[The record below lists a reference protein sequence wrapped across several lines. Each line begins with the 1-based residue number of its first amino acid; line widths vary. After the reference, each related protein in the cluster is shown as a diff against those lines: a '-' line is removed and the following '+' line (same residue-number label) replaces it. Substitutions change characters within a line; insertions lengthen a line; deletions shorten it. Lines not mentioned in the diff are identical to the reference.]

1 MMTAKISITLDDEI
15 VNFIDSQGSNRSKT
29 INSLLTKV
37 RQEQLKAELKAAY
50 IDQNNDPNFWSEFEL
65 WDSTIGDGLDEEA

>member
-1 MMTAKISITLDDEI
+1 MTAKISITLDDEI
-15 VNFIDSQGSNRSKT
+15 VKFVDSQGSNRSKT
-29 INSLLTKV
+29 INSLLTQV
-37 RQEQLKAELKAAY
+37 LQQQLEADLKAAY

>member
-15 VNFIDSQGSNRSKT
+15 VKFIDSQGSNRSKT

-37 RQEQLKAELKAAY
+37 KQEQLKAELKAAY
-50 IDQNNDPNFWSEFEL
+50 IDQNNDPDFWSEFEL

>member
-1 MMTAKISITLDDEI
+1 MTAKISITLDDEI
-15 VNFIDSQGSNRSKT
+15 IEFIDSQGSNRSKT
-29 INSLLTKV
+29 INSLLAKAK
-37 RQEQLKAELKAAY
+37 QEKLKADLKAAY

>member
-1 MMTAKISITLDDEI
+1 MTAKISITLDDEI
-15 VNFIDSQGSNRSKT
+15 VDFIDSQGSNRSKT
-29 INSLLTKV
+29 INSLLARAK
-37 RQEQLKAELKAAY
+37 QEKLKADLKAAY

>member
-1 MMTAKISITLDDEI
+1 MTAKISITLDDEI
-15 VNFIDSQGSNRSKT
+15 VEFIDSQGSNRSKT
-29 INSLLTKV
+29 INSLLARAK
-37 RQEQLKAELKAAY
+37 QEKLQADLKAAY

>member
-15 VNFIDSQGSNRSKT
+15 VKFVDSQGSNRSKT
-29 INSLLTKV
+29 INSLLTRV
-37 RQEQLKAELKAAY
+37 LQEQLKADLKAAY
-50 IDQNNDPNFWSEFEL
+50 IDQNNDPDFWSEFEL